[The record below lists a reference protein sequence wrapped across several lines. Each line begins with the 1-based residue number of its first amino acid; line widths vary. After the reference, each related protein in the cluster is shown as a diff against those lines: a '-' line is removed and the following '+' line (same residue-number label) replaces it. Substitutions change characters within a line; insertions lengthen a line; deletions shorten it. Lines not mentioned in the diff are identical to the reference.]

1 MKTPQRP
8 IRTSDR
14 RCTRGFTLV
23 ELLAGLAVM
32 AVALGTVLPD
42 FSRLMQRQRLEGAAA
57 QLETELQM
65 ARSEAILRGKSVRFS
80 FRADATGT
88 CYAIHTGS
96 AQACR
101 CDTAGQAPQC
111 AAGTELIRS
120 VSQPAGDALQVRS
133 NSASFLFDG
142 SKGTVTPTA
151 TLTLSNERGDTLQLI
166 VSLMGRVRDCSPSGL
181 RGHRPC

>member
-8 IRTSDR
+8 ARTSGR
-14 RCTRGFTLV
+14 PCSRGLTLV

-32 AVALGTVLPD
+32 AVALGAVLLD

-65 ARSEAILRGKSVRFS
+65 ARGEAILRGQSVRFS
-80 FRADATGT
+80 FRADAAGT
-88 CYAIHTGS
+88 CYAIHTGG

-101 CDTAGQAPQC
+101 CNSTGAAPQC
-111 AAGTELIRS
+111 SGDAQLIRS
-120 VSQPAGDALQVRS
+120 VAHPAGDALRVTS

-151 TLTLSNERGDTLQLI
+151 TLTLSNERGDALQLI

>member
-1 MKTPQRP
+1 MKTPMRAA
-8 IRTSDR
+8 
-14 RCTRGFTLV
+14 RGLTLV

-32 AVALGTVLPD
+32 ALTLGAVLPD
-42 FSRLMQRQRLEGAAA
+42 FGRLMQRQRLEGAAA

-65 ARSEAILRGKSVRFS
+65 ARAEAILRGQSVRFS
-80 FRADATGT
+80 FRADAAGS

-101 CDTAGQAPQC
+101 CDTAGQAAQC
-111 AAGTELIRS
+111 VAGAELIRS
-120 VSQPAGDALQVRS
+120 VSHPAGDALRVTS
-133 NSASFLFDG
+133 NSASFLFDS

-151 TLTLSNERGDTLQLI
+151 TMTLANERGDALQLI

-181 RGHRPC
+181 RGHRAC